1 MTSRKFTSALS
12 GTVLAVLLSST
23 AASAGFF
30 SSFSPPRQI
39 PANAQFQDGTWTGS
53 PVRQYYG
60 YVQVQAH
67 VKNGKIASIDILR
80 SPTDRRTS
88 RYINSK
94 ALPMLE
100 REIVMAQNTNVS
112 YISGATLTSQAFLN
126 SANDA
131 LLKSLK

>member
-1 MTSRKFTSALS
+1 MTRWKLPNALS
-12 GTVLAVLLSST
+12 ASILAVLLSST

-30 SSFSPPRQI
+30 SSFSQPQALPDG
-39 PANAQFQDGTWTGS
+39 AQYQDGTWTGS

-60 YVQVQAH
+60 YVQAQAH
-67 VKNGKIASIDILR
+67 VKNGKISSIDILR
-80 SPTDRRTS
+80 APMDRRTS

-126 SANDA
+126 SVHDA
-131 LLKSLK
+131 LRKSLK

>member
-1 MTSRKFTSALS
+1 MTRWKVPNALS
-12 GTVLAVLLSST
+12 ASILAVLLSST

-30 SSFSPPRQI
+30 SSFSQPQALPDG
-39 PANAQFQDGTWTGS
+39 AQYQDGTWTGS

-67 VKNGKIASIDILR
+67 VKNGKISSIDILKA
-80 SPTDRRTS
+80 PTDRRTS